1 MIKDRL
7 EYAERYYN
15 ILDKLKIGFD
25 WLKNSDLK
33 SMESKK
39 YIIDGENLYANLQ
52 DYDTKLEA
60 DYEVHRK
67 YIDIQYMIEGEE
79 NIGIAT
85 KSDCTTCVEY
95 NSKTDLE
102 FMKKTGKEEFIK
114 LTSGDF
120 VVFFP
125 QDAHKPSMSIDNNI
139 KHVKKVIVKVA
150 I

>member
-7 EYAERYYN
+7 EFAERYYN
-15 ILDKLKIGFD
+15 ISDKLKIGFE

-95 NSKTDLE
+95 NTKTDLE
-102 FMKKTGKEEFIK
+102 IMKKTG
-114 LTSGDF
+114 
-120 VVFFP
+120 
-125 QDAHKPSMSIDNNI
+125 
-139 KHVKKVIVKVA
+139 
-150 I
+150 